1 MNPTKCPD
9 CGGKLA
15 RRGYLH
21 VTKIAGFTVTDGT
34 GHVLCCGQCGAPLLS
49 SSELA
54 GYERRAAQQI
64 LATAEKPVSGAV
76 LKFARKALGLKQK
89 ELAAVL
95 DSNEPQISRWEN
107 EDEIDRRL
115 RLAVAGLLALAE
127 GGVGVETVGAA
138 PGHKLEIRRAG

>member
-1 MNPTKCPD
+1 MNPTKCPE

-15 RRGYLH
+15 RKGYAH
-21 VTKIAGFTVTDGT
+21 VTKLAGFTVTDGT
-34 GHVLCCGQCGAPLLS
+34 GHVLCCAECGTPLLS
-49 SSELA
+49 SAELA

-64 LATAEKPVSGAV
+64 LATAGKPVSGAV

-89 ELAAVL
+89 ELAALL
-95 DSNEPQISRWEN
+95 DSNEQQVSRWEN

-127 GGVGVETVGAA
+127 GGVGIEAVGTA